1 MSAQLTTWRNWVA
14 VTALGVGSFTIV
26 TTELA
31 PIGLLSA
38 IGSDLGTPTSQSGLI
53 VTLYAWIAVA
63 AALFSAVVLGV
74 NSRNGKNRT
83 LNLARRP

>member
-1 MSAQLTTWRNWVA
+1 MSAQKTTWRDWIA

-31 PIGLLSA
+31 PIGLLSN
-38 IGSDLGTPTSQSGLI
+38 IGSDLGKPASQAGLI

-63 AALFSAVVLGV
+63 TALFSAVVL
-74 NSRNGKNRT
+74 SRIP
-83 LNLARRP
+83 RRPLLVGLMLILSA